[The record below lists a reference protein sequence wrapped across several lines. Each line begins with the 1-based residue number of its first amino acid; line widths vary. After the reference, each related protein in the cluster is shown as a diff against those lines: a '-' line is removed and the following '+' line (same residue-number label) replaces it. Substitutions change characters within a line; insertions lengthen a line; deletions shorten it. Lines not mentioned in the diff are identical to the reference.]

1 MSILRTAR
9 LPAPR
14 RFLPSMLKALD
25 NALMFR
31 CWGGGGEMRSWTS
44 SPGREPRS
52 WGRRLVLVSWVAG
65 CRWPRRRFLSYLC
78 SSTALIRRLVTLLRR
93 WRDWGDWTWTGCR
106 QTCRRFLS
114 YLCSS
119 CPLPWS
125 GDWVDWGRLEA
136 TLPVADGLV
145 GVVGGCR
152 FSSAVNNTD
161 GECCRRGRGGCRSS
175 YACSEHWGV

>member
-1 MSILRTAR
+1 MSNSEEARENGSRSEEVFIILFNISHINIVLLWLFRRLMSILRTVR

-31 CWGGGGEMRSWTS
+31 CWGGGGEMRSWPS
-44 SPGREPRS
+44 SPDFTS
-52 WGRRLVLVSWVAG
+52 
-65 CRWPRRRFLSYLC
+65 
-78 SSTALIRRLVTLLRR
+78 
-93 WRDWGDWTWTGCR
+93 CR

-161 GECCRRGRGGCRSS
+161 GECCRRGRGRGRGRGGCRSS